1 MKLPSN
7 VFLYHRFRFVILLSW
22 LLLRNSDCTSLR
34 AAISNI
40 GEGSLLNMSFDLIG
54 LSCYIEIKQQ
64 DGTSS
69 DLSAVRKSQKTI
81 LPISLT
87 FGRQGGYHTITD
99 RLQMPTRASR
109 QTSRSPSWPG
119 LTRRHTEK
127 NTRDPILVNESTNNE
142 INGSTTQGEWS
153 VSKLW
158 CIENLVVN
166 HESRPKNPKFRG

>member
-7 VFLYHRFRFVILLSW
+7 IFLYHRFRFVILLSW

-69 DLSAVRKSQKTI
+69 DLSAVRKSQKTT

-87 FGRQGGYHTITD
+87 FGRRVVTI
-99 RLQMPTRASR
+99 
-109 QTSRSPSWPG
+109 RSPIG
-119 LTRRHTEK
+119 CKCRHALRAKHRARRP
-127 NTRDPILVNESTNNE
+127 D
-142 INGSTTQGEWS
+142 
-153 VSKLW
+153 
-158 CIENLVVN
+158 
-166 HESRPKNPKFRG
+166 RPD

>member
-7 VFLYHRFRFVILLSW
+7 IFLYHRFRFVILLSS

-54 LSCYIEIKQQ
+54 LSCYIEIEQQ

-69 DLSAVRKSQKTI
+69 DLSAVRKYQKTI

-99 RLQMPTRASR
+99 RLQMPTRAPR
-109 QTSRSPSWPG
+109 QTSRSPSTLG
-119 LTRRHTEK
+119 AIRKKH
-127 NTRDPILVNESTNNE
+127 TRDPVCLARSACRYLQPTGDRMVSTLPTESQRYRE
-142 INGSTTQGEWS
+142 NGLSIMY
-153 VSKLW
+153 KYFL
-158 CIENLVVN
+158 
-166 HESRPKNPKFRG
+166 